1 MNSNFTKPINI
12 GSEEMVSI
20 NQLVNIVS
28 DIKQKHNNKSD
39 GRRTRNSK
47 KLECFRW
54 DLYIPVRH

>member
-28 DIKQKHNNKSD
+28 DTANKNITINHID
-39 GRRTRNSK
+39 GP
-47 KLECFRW
+47 LG
-54 DLYIPVRH
+54 VRVETQTMN